1 MPDNLK
7 NKNTD
12 KNYQQKAKQNQQKAN
27 RYQQEAA
34 EELTKANQNLRQ
46 ATTKAQQKPNQ
57 YQQEMAQD
65 FLNTKRTNKNR
76 SGYIIPD
83 MDEEAGMEFNT
94 DKIKKTGQKDSKKKG

>member
-1 MPDNLK
+1 MPDKLN
-7 NKNTD
+7 NKKTG
-12 KNYQQKAKQNQQKAN
+12 KNYQQKAN

-34 EELTKANQNLRQ
+34 EELTKDKQNLRQ
-46 ATTKAQQKPNQ
+46 ATTKTQQKTNQ
-57 YQQEMAQD
+57 YQQEIAQD
-65 FLNTKRTNKNR
+65 FLNTKQTNKNR